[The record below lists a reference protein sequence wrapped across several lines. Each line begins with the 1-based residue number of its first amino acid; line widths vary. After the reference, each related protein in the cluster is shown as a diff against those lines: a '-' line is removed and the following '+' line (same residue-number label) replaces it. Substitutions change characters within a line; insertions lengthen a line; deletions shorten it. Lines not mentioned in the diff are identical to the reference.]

1 MWKKHQTSQEVDFVR
16 VTRAGLQSLVATLW
30 WISSAH
36 MLFLPDS
43 SSAWFR
49 RWDWASEM
57 GHRIEQP
64 NIWLYIHIYLYIWYI
79 YTLYIHRLYRA
90 QLELGTLYT
99 FHWDTLDAMW
109 EDMTHVSCRPEV
121 LRLDKIDCIDPVC
134 IETERAFAKRLIPI
148 CALLVIRFWDW
159 DLWNGRLVFVN
170 TIPGM
175 DYTQPLPPLVQYTGP
190 VVDVKKMEP
199 FSEDVATHGNRRSF
213 FFTTIN
219 HNKSKCESIFL
230 WL

>member
-1 MWKKHQTSQEVDFVR
+1 
-16 VTRAGLQSLVATLW
+16 
-30 WISSAH
+30 
-36 MLFLPDS
+36 MLFRPDS

-57 GHRIEQP
+57 GRMEQP
-64 NIWLYIHIYLYIWYI
+64 NIG
-79 YTLYIHRLYRA
+79 A
-90 QLELGTLYT
+90 QLELGTLCT
-99 FHWDTLDAMW
+99 FHWDTPSDAMW
-109 EDMTHVSCRPEV
+109 EVMTNVPCRPEV
-121 LRLDKIDCIDPVC
+121 LKLDQMDCIEPVY
-134 IETERAFAKRLIPI
+134 IETQCACAKRLMPI

-199 FSEDVATHGNRRSF
+199 FSEDVATHGSRRSC
-213 FFTTIN
+213 FFTTTIMEQ
-219 HNKSKCESIFL
+219 CDPIFL

>member
-1 MWKKHQTSQEVDFVR
+1 MQGCSP
-16 VTRAGLQSLVATLW
+16 W
-30 WISSAH
+30 WQHSDE
-36 MLFLPDS
+36 FLP
-43 SSAWFR
+43 
-49 RWDWASEM
+49 
-57 GHRIEQP
+57 RICCFCRIQVQLGSGDGTEPQKWVIGS
-64 NIWLYIHIYLYIWYI
+64 NNQTYDYIYIYIYIFDIYI